1 MLYAIDIHD
10 SDGQVLTVNLRKI
23 LDAMGNV
30 PRTLQWSLRHLWAV
44 GDLPGRKSVLDYEE
58 EAKKSDSGI
67 PITWEE
73 LESLANNTSQI
84 IDAVFVGN
92 CDARNTMSVEDTRS
106 SYSRDKLTIE
116 ANDST
121 SWRVISGDEALIRRV
136 REHFTDVS
144 DVAAPELASGN

>member
-10 SDGQVLTVNLRKI
+10 SHGQVLTVNLRKI
-23 LDAMGNV
+23 LDAMGDV
-30 PRTLQWSLRHLWAV
+30 PRTLRWSLRHLWAV

-58 EAKKSDSGI
+58 EAKRSDSGI

-92 CDARNTMSVEDTRS
+92 RDTHNAMSVEDTGS
-106 SYSRDKLTIE
+106 SYSRDELTIE

-121 SWRVISGDEALIRRV
+121 SWRVVSGDETLIRRV
-136 REHFTDVS
+136 RRNFTDVS
-144 DVAAPELASGN
+144 DVAASELASGD